1 VKQDRTGRMQIVRE
15 AVEEHIRWAERAAD
29 SALPPGD
36 RQEIRLLCQL
46 LAQRN
51 ADRPLQVG
59 VFGQFS
65 SGKSTLLNALLGA
78 GLLPSA
84 ARVTTGVA
92 TRLWPAESDGLT
104 VTLKRKGAPLE
115 FGTSAFNAWYG
126 SVAPSGGPAGIRPA
140 LREIMRSPRA
150 AKSLDGIDIR
160 LSGAVLGPDVVV
172 IDTPGFDAADNW
184 HKEVTERVAADVD
197 LAIVLIPAGDPGAMS
212 LARFLHEV
220 LGDLDDRCV
229 FVLTKFRQVP
239 AAERADLQEH
249 IVSWL
254 DQQGFPQPAVLRAD
268 ATDIAVAVQDG
279 SPGAADGEITAAAAL
294 AETRDI
300 AARLRTL
307 AADRRQQLIEAT
319 LAKLLEKL
327 LTDVAQAADER
338 RAELQAMRERLSGV
352 PIVDLDTFLRQW
364 RDELAPEIKQI
375 ARRAMARARSA
386 AEPADALSEAC
397 DEAVAKVGSRNDVKA
412 VVAELLSETEYILS
426 DWAERALRH
435 AVNDSAADLA
445 RHAKHLKEMFTAQY
459 ADLAALTGADPRPPS
474 FERSLP
480 PIGLPEID
488 LSDAFE
494 PVRATGQELQSTAYW
509 KSIGGAATGAAI
521 GTAIFPGVGTVVG
534 GFLGAMA
541 GSGRSKQQDRLRR
554 DTEAMHDQA
563 VEATRDAIW
572 DSEHELRSLLKDAAK
587 TLVARYKASAG
598 PIIEQ
603 LTVTYHAR
611 IARLDTELRQVL
623 GVLSEARRRRQ
634 ALAEHGLGK
643 GA

>member
-1 VKQDRTGRMQIVRE
+1 VEQDHVNRMQIVRK

-29 SALPPGD
+29 AALSPGG
-36 RQEIRLLCQL
+36 RQEIRRLCKI

-92 TRLWPAESDGLT
+92 TKLQPAESDGLT
-104 VTLKRKGAPLE
+104 VTLKRKGQPLE
-115 FGTSAFNAWYG
+115 FGTSAFNTWYG
-126 SVAPSGGPAGIRPA
+126 SVVNSSAPVGIRPT

-150 AKSLDGIDIR
+150 AKSLDGIEIR

-172 IDTPGFDAADNW
+172 IDTPGFDATDTW
-184 HKEVTERVAADVD
+184 HKEVTERIAAEVD
-197 LAIVLIPAGDPGAMS
+197 LAIVLIPANDPGAMS

-239 AAERADLQEH
+239 AAERADLEEH

-254 DQQGFPQPAVLRAD
+254 DRQGFPQPTVLRAD
-268 ATDIAVAVQDG
+268 ATDIAVAARDD
-279 SPGAADGEITAAAAL
+279 SPDKADGEFTAAAAL
-294 AETRDI
+294 AETGDI
-300 AARLRTL
+300 AALLRTL

-319 LAKLLEKL
+319 LAKLLDKL

-338 RAELQAMRERLSGV
+338 RAELEAMRERLSGV
-352 PIVDLDTFLRQW
+352 PIVDLGTFLQQW
-364 RDELAPEIKQI
+364 RDGLTPEIAQS
-375 ARRAMARARSA
+375 ARRSMAHARLT
-386 AEPADALSEAC
+386 AEPTHDLAEAC
-397 DEAVAKVGSRNDVKA
+397 DEAVAKVGLRNDVTA
-412 VVAELLSETEYILS
+412 IVASLLGETEYILS
-426 DWAERALRH
+426 GWAEDALRC

-445 RHAKHLKEMFTAQY
+445 QHAKHLKEMFTAQY
-459 ADLAALTGADPRPPS
+459 ADLAALTGADPSPPS

-480 PIGLPEID
+480 PIGLPDID

-494 PVRATGQELQSTAYW
+494 PLRATGRDLQSTAYW
-509 KSIGGAATGAAI
+509 KTGGGAAAGAVL
-521 GTAIFPGVGTVVG
+521 GSLVFPGVGTLIG
-534 GFLGAMA
+534 GVLGAAA
-541 GSGRSKQQDRLRR
+541 GSGRSKQQDRLRG
-554 DTEAMHDQA
+554 DTEAMHEQA

-572 DSEHELRSLLKDAAK
+572 GSEYELRSLVEEAVRA
-587 TLVARYKASAG
+587 LVARYMASAR
-598 PIIEQ
+598 PVIEQ
-603 LTVTYHAR
+603 LTATYYAQ
-611 IARLDTELRQVL
+611 IAQLDTELREVL
-623 GVLSEARRRRQ
+623 GVQSEARRRAE
-634 ALAEHGLGK
+634 ALAEHGLGSEI
-643 GA
+643 